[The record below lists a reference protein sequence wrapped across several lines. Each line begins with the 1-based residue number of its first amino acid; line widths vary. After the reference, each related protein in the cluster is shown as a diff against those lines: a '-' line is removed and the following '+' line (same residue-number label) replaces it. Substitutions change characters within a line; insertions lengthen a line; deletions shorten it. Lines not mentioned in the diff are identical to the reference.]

1 MILITAEVILVHCL
15 NNYFRRL
22 MEFLRVAAGRVRTR
36 GSSVFT
42 RSWHG
47 AGPFFENGPVCRG
60 GAVPYFQRDP
70 RGGSIFEDPPRTGYY
85 PEDPRVLYIITR
97 SKNGSLLWVL
107 V

>member
-1 MILITAEVILVHCL
+1 MAKEKSMRTGERSSILALTGTLGG
-15 NNYFRRL
+15 
-22 MEFLRVAAGRVRTR
+22 RVAAGRVRTR

-60 GAVPYFQRDP
+60 GAVPYFQTDP
-70 RGGSIFEDPPRTGYY
+70 RGGSIFVDPPRSGYY